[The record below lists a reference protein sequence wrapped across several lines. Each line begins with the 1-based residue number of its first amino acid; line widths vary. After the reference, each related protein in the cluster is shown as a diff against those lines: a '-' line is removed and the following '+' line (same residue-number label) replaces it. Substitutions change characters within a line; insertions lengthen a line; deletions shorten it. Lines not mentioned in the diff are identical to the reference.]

1 MIRKSQMTVS
11 VAQNTL
17 LSELDCC
24 QNEDYGWKES
34 DAQHGLRPLLVSAK
48 LGNGDG
54 SQNAEVSQ

>member
-1 MIRKSQMTVS
+1 MTVS

-34 DAQHGLRPLLVSAK
+34 DAQHGLRRALDSLLVSAK

>member
-1 MIRKSQMTVS
+1 MTVS